1 MIWWV
6 VFVLELV
13 GNKRLKILSAESD
26 TDLDLYEVSLKT
38 IREFGLT
45 APEIRIRKS
54 SPGIEPSTTIDIGI
68 FRFD

>member
-13 GNKRLKILSAESD
+13 GNTLLKILSAESD
-26 TDLDLYEVSLKT
+26 TDPNLSEESLKSLDLLRLKS
-38 IREFGLT
+38 EL
-45 APEIRIRKS
+45 EKS